1 MIINPST
8 LTNGVMVIPDDDVNI
23 PGPELQ
29 FSGTTD
35 AAAINGKLID
45 STRPIQVNPSI
56 GGFTQTLQ
64 TGSNQNQ
71 VAFGGQGVQVG
82 DIVYNTTSNVIAVV
96 SAIDSDT
103 TLSLELPNGS
113 GDASTAFNTGSQAY
127 AIYQVNGMP
136 FNNGL
141 NFGFR
146 ALVGEE
152 LEETLDDTTGYD
164 AAANQ
169 PITAS
174 GGTILDIMNQTG
186 GTPLTFTLTIDAGG
200 NATICTIATA
210 GKFSAN
216 SLVGRTVEF
225 DQTAIRAVA
234 AFGDT
239 GTEGCTFT
247 FGAGDED
254 FTDRSQAGGQP
265 KAFQI
270 YNGDTTESD
279 FNVLTAGGDTVQLLN
294 VQPGALIPLAVVRVW
309 SVGTDTTAGTI
320 IALT

>member
-23 PGPELQ
+23 PGPALK

-45 STRPIQVNPSI
+45 TTRPTQVNPSI

-64 TGSNQNQ
+64 AGSNQNQ

-96 SAIDSDT
+96 SAIDSVT
-103 TLSLELPNGS
+103 TLSLELPDGS
-113 GDASTAFNTGSQAY
+113 GSASTAFNTGSQTY
-127 AIYQVNGMP
+127 AIYAPNGMP

-146 ALVGEE
+146 GVVGAL
-152 LEETLDDTTGYD
+152 LDETADTTAGYT
-164 AAANQ
+164 AAADQ
-169 PITAS
+169 AIIAS
-174 GGTILDIMNQTG
+174 GGTIFDTMNQTG
-186 GTPLTFTLTIDAGG
+186 RTPLTFTLTVGGGGDA
-200 NATICTIATA
+200 TVCKIATT
-210 GKFSAN
+210 GKFSSK
-216 SLVGRTVEF
+216 SLVGKTVVF
-225 DQTAIRAVA
+225 NQASMRAVT
-234 AFGDT
+234 AFGAT
-239 GTEGCTFT
+239 GTGGCTFT
-247 FGAGDED
+247 FGTGDE
-254 FTDRSQAGGQP
+254 TSIDRIQAGGKL

-270 YNGDTTESD
+270 YNGGVPAS
-279 FNVLTAGGDTVQLLN
+279 FNVLTSGGDTV
-294 VQPGALIPLAVVRVW
+294 LIPLVQSGDVLPLAVIKVW
-309 SVGTDTTAGTI
+309 DAGTTAALGTI

>member
-29 FSGTTD
+29 FSGT
-35 AAAINGKLID
+35 ANGNVLNKLID
-45 STRPIQVNPSI
+45 TTRPIQVNPSI

-82 DIVYNTTSNVIAVV
+82 DVVYNTTANTLGIVGAVD
-96 SAIDSDT
+96 SAT
-103 TLSLELPNGS
+103 TLSIVNPDGSGADLDLFPNG
-113 GDASTAFNTGSQAY
+113 TEAY

-146 ALVGEE
+146 ALVTQS
-152 LEETLDDTTGYD
+152 LSETADTTAGYT

-169 PITAS
+169 AITAS
-174 GGTILDIMNQTG
+174 GGTIFDIMNQTG
-186 GTPLTFTLTIDAGG
+186 GTPITFTLTIGGGGDA
-200 NATICTIATA
+200 TVCTIATA
-210 GKFSAN
+210 GKFSAT
-216 SLVGRTVEF
+216 SLVGRTVIF
-225 DQTAIRAVA
+225 DQASIRAVA
-234 AFGDT
+234 GFGDT
-239 GTEGCTFT
+239 GTGGCTFT
-247 FGAGDED
+247 FDATDED